1 MFGQLHFLLFILH
14 SIYSWSPYR
23 VLQQL
28 SSKEWQVPEEVMV
41 AVNEVL
47 SQPWGGKEM
56 ALYAVLLESVFT
68 ATALPYRDEQLTISI
83 LKVVLG

>member
-1 MFGQLHFLLFILH
+1 MQFFFIH
-14 SIYSWSPYR
+14 IYSWFLFR

-28 SSKEWQVPEEVMV
+28 SSKEWQVPEEVMQ
-41 AVNEVL
+41 ALGEVL

-68 ATALPYRDEQLTISI
+68 ATALPYRGEQLTISV
-83 LKVVLG
+83 LRVVLG